1 VNYLKKKSTGFTVIE
16 LVITLAITTM
26 IIGVAYTFFFTNN
39 KTLNTTEINSEL
51 QYEAENIEKLLLNL
65 GTQAKNIEIVD
76 NIAANDPLNK
86 YSLLPINSVEE
97 KNYKKSINNIVLNYE
112 DTSRFELTLESNG
125 TLKTSFNDESGTSD
139 IAETILSTN
148 VIDIKIRPLDV
159 RMIVNEGIIK
169 MESTLLSDSP
179 GLEFNITLAK
189 KKGYS
194 DVKYEST
201 ILVKFRN
208 N

>member
-1 VNYLKKKSTGFTVIE
+1 MKKKSTGFTVIE
-16 LVITLAITTM
+16 LVIILAITTM

>member
-1 VNYLKKKSTGFTVIE
+1 MKKKSTGFTVIE

-26 IIGVAYTFFFTNN
+26 IIAYTFFFTNN

-51 QYEAENIEKLLLNL
+51 QYEAENIERLLLNL

>member
-1 VNYLKKKSTGFTVIE
+1 MKKKSTGFTVIE

-51 QYEAENIEKLLLNL
+51 QYEAENIEKILLNL

-76 NIAANDPLNK
+76 SKESDDTSNK
-86 YSLLPINSVEE
+86 YSALPIDVDEE
-97 KNYKKSINNIVLNYE
+97 DKYKRKIENLTLNYE
-112 DTSRFELTLESNG
+112 DGSKLILILTGNVL
-125 TLKTSFNDESGTSD
+125 TIQFNDSTGISSVPIT
-139 IAETILSTN
+139 TLSTN
-148 VIDIKIRPLDV
+148 VKKIKIRPLDV
-159 RMIVNEGIIK
+159 RMIVNQDDDVFTSK
-169 MESTLLSDSP
+169 KLDTAP

-201 ILVKFRN
+201 VLVKFRN

>member
-1 VNYLKKKSTGFTVIE
+1 MKKKSTGFTVIE
-16 LVITLAITTM
+16 LVIILAITTM

-125 TLKTSFNDESGTSD
+125 TLKTSFNGESGTSD

>member
-1 VNYLKKKSTGFTVIE
+1 MKKKSTGFTVIE

-51 QYEAENIEKLLLNL
+51 QYEAENIEKLLLSL

>member
-1 VNYLKKKSTGFTVIE
+1 MKKKSTGFTVIE

-51 QYEAENIEKLLLNL
+51 QYEAENIERLLLNL

>member
-1 VNYLKKKSTGFTVIE
+1 MKKKSTGFTVIE

-76 NIAANDPLNK
+76 SKESDDTSNK
-86 YSLLPINSVEE
+86 YSALPIDVDEE
-97 KNYKKSINNIVLNYE
+97 DKYKRKIENLTLNYE
-112 DTSRFELTLESNG
+112 DGSKLILILTGNVL
-125 TLKTSFNDESGTSD
+125 TIQFNDSTGISSVPIT
-139 IAETILSTN
+139 TLSTN
-148 VIDIKIRPLDV
+148 VKKIKIRPLDV
-159 RMIVNEGIIK
+159 RMIVNQGDDVFTSK
-169 MESTLLSDSP
+169 KLDTAP

-201 ILVKFRN
+201 VLVKFRN

>member
-1 VNYLKKKSTGFTVIE
+1 MKKKSTGFTVIE

-51 QYEAENIEKLLLNL
+51 QYEAENIERLLLNL

-76 NIAANDPLNK
+76 NMAAHDPLNK

>member
-1 VNYLKKKSTGFTVIE
+1 MKKKSTGFTVIE

>member
-1 VNYLKKKSTGFTVIE
+1 MKKKSIGFTVIE
-16 LVITLAITTM
+16 LVIILAITTM

>member
-1 VNYLKKKSTGFTVIE
+1 MKKKSTGFTVIE

-51 QYEAENIEKLLLNL
+51 QYEAENIERLLLNL

-76 NIAANDPLNK
+76 NMAANDPLNK

>member
-1 VNYLKKKSTGFTVIE
+1 MKKKSTGFTVIE

-125 TLKTSFNDESGTSD
+125 TLKASFNDESGTSD

-201 ILVKFRN
+201 VLVKFRN

>member
-1 VNYLKKKSTGFTVIE
+1 MKKKSTGFTVIE

-65 GTQAKNIEIVD
+65 GTHAKNIEIVD

-125 TLKTSFNDESGTSD
+125 TLKASFNDESGTSD

-189 KKGYS
+189 KKGYL

-201 ILVKFRN
+201 VLVKFRN

>member
-1 VNYLKKKSTGFTVIE
+1 MKKKSTGFTVIE

-201 ILVKFRN
+201 VLVKFRN

>member
-1 VNYLKKKSTGFTVIE
+1 MKKKSTGFTVIE

-76 NIAANDPLNK
+76 NIADNDPLNK

>member
-1 VNYLKKKSTGFTVIE
+1 MKKKSIGFTVIE

>member
-1 VNYLKKKSTGFTVIE
+1 MKKKSTGFTVIE

-51 QYEAENIEKLLLNL
+51 QYEAENIERLLLNL

-201 ILVKFRN
+201 VLVKFRN

>member
-1 VNYLKKKSTGFTVIE
+1 MKKKSTGFTVIE

-125 TLKTSFNDESGTSD
+125 TLKASFNDESGTSD